1 MEQSVSYRSDD
12 DRAKLNALIDI
23 LSGDILLH
31 TQHERDELINYYRNE
46 GLLNNENYAIVDIGH
61 NGTMQRSLF
70 NLLGKQLVGYYF
82 CTFSEIDKNITK
94 DIGSAKGYIHDKL
107 NPKTSAHSY
116 SKNILMYEMA
126 FLNNQG
132 SFVRFHHGK
141 PVYLSVRDEGKR
153 VKFANDLHKG
163 IIDFNIVLV
172 SRYG

>member
-1 MEQSVSYRSDD
+1 MASIKTTEDIKSLFDVNFSPVSLKKLFLNRLGFDISKHHSAISASGFTDMEQSVSYRSDD

-70 NLLGKQLVGYYF
+70 NLLGKQLIGYYF

-94 DIGSAKGYIHDKL
+94 DIGSAKGIY
-107 NPKTSAHSY
+107 T
-116 SKNILMYEMA
+116 
-126 FLNNQG
+126 
-132 SFVRFHHGK
+132 R
-141 PVYLSVRDEGKR
+141 
-153 VKFANDLHKG
+153 
-163 IIDFNIVLV
+163 
-172 SRYG
+172 